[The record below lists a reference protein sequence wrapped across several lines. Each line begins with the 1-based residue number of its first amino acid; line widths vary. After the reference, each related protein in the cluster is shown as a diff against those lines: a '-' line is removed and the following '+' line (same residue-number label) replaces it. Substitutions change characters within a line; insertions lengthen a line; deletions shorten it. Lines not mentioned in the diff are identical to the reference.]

1 MAKSDKTDDFS
12 PYSLPDF
19 SAQSSAGGTVTR
31 DGLKGRW
38 TVLFLYPRDDTP
50 GCTQESCDFSTAL
63 PQFRALGAQ
72 LYGMSKD
79 SLKSHD
85 KFIAKYGLAMP
96 LLSDPDSIAIDAL
109 GSWIEKSL
117 YGRKYMGTDRSTFI
131 IDPEGVVRCVWRG
144 VKVKG
149 HAEAVL
155 DKLKALMAA

>member
-1 MAKSDKTDDFS
+1 MAKSDKIDDFS
-12 PYSLPDF
+12 PYPLPDF

-31 DGLKGRW
+31 EDLKGRW
-38 TVLFLYPRDDTP
+38 TVLFLYPKDDTP

-63 PQFRALGAQ
+63 PQLQALGAQ

-79 SLKSHD
+79 SLKSHE

-96 LLSDPDSIAIDAL
+96 LLSDPDNVAIDAL
-109 GSWIEKSL
+109 GSWTEKSL

-131 IDPEGVVRCVWRG
+131 IDPEGVVRRIWRG

-155 DKLKALMAA
+155 HDLKALMAA